1 MGRRG
6 EVTMRFRTEIDTS
19 RGTFEITHAD
29 RLLMLGSCF
38 TDSVGSRLE
47 TDGFTVTRNSFGP
60 LYNPLS
66 IASVLKMIFDD
77 RRYTPA
83 ELTVDDAGISH
94 CLDFASRWQSADA
107 DALCAELNAG
117 LDRLAETYREATV
130 VVLTFG
136 SSFGYYV
143 TGAESDWPVGNCH
156 KFPAAYFERRPIA
169 VGCITDC
176 WRPLAE
182 RIKADGKHLLLTV
195 SPIRHLADGLHGNEL
210 SKARLLLAC
219 EALADVADYFPS
231 YEIMLDDLRD
241 YRFYAADMK
250 HPSDVAVEYIYQHF
264 ANVYF
269 DEQTA
274 AEALRRR
281 SETLR
286 AAHRQIIDRI

>member
-47 TDGFTVTRNSFGP
+47 TDGFTVTRNPFGP

-107 DALCAELNAG
+107 DALCADLNAG
-117 LDRLAETYREATV
+117 LDGLAEAYREATV
-130 VVLTFG
+130 VMLTFG

-143 TGAESDWPVGNCH
+143 KDSASDYPVGNCH
-156 KFPAAYFERRPIA
+156 KFPAAYFERRPISL
-169 VGCITDC
+169 GDIIDR
-176 WRPLAE
+176 WRPLTE
-182 RIKADGKHLLLTV
+182 RIIADGKHILLTV
-195 SPIRHLADGLHGNEL
+195 SPIRHLADGLHGNQL

-250 HPSDVAVEYIYQHF
+250 HPSDVAVDYIYQRF
-264 ANVYF
+264 ANTYF
-269 DEQTA
+269 DERTI
-274 AEALRRR
+274 AEAMSRRAA
-281 SETLR
+281 TLR
-286 AAHRQIIDRI
+286 AAHRQIID